1 MVFSL
6 KSDRSD
12 LRVFFSPCIR
22 FYFNESSLIVIV
34 TWSKEASRQRRQ
46 WCCPFKSRQDKS
58 DLPSHNLINEL
69 DGTIRG
75 NLEPSQFL
83 VSGSFEVV
91 KSVFLSRSRR
101 LSSIL
106 GVIVLSLEKRSNEM
120 NRLIAVNRRHH
131 RCGKNLKWNIRINDD
146 PNDAHLGF
154 ANPLIHFLWVI
165 LWPSLLA

>member
-46 WCCPFKSRQDKS
+46 WCCPFKSRQDNS

-83 VSGSFEVV
+83 VSGSFEVI
-91 KSVFLSRSRR
+91 KSAFLSRSRR

-120 NRLIAVNRRHH
+120 NRLIAANRRHH

-146 PNDAHLGF
+146 PTMPILGLPILWF
-154 ANPLIHFLWVI
+154 IFLWVM